1 MPKNTKSNSISEN
14 TVVKTEYIYPTNSQ
28 KEIIHSIRRLMQGS
42 ELYAKEINKKYNTSA
57 AQVNCLLALK
67 EYGPLPPS
75 QIAKIIMVNSSTVT
89 GIIDRL
95 EQKGLVERQR
105 ISQDRRIITVQLT
118 ESGKTLAENA
128 PSPIQQKIIDGL
140 KRLTP
145 QEIEHIVNGLNMLT
159 NMLDVQ
165 DLEVD

>member
-1 MPKNTKSNSISEN
+1 MSEN
-14 TVVKTEYIYPTNSQ
+14 NSVQTEYIYPTTSQ
-28 KEIIHSIRRLMQGS
+28 KDIIHSIRRLMQGA
-42 ELYAKEINKKYNTSA
+42 ELYNKEINKKYNISA
-57 AQVNCLLALK
+57 AQVNCLLALN
-67 EYGPLPPS
+67 EHGPLPPS

-89 GIIDRL
+89 SIIDRL
-95 EQKGLVERQR
+95 EQKNLVERQR
-105 ISQDRRIITVQLT
+105 ISHDRRIITVQLT

-128 PSPIQQKIIDGL
+128 PSPIQQKIIDGV

-145 QEIEHIVNGLNMLT
+145 QEVEHIVNGLNMLT

>member
-1 MPKNTKSNSISEN
+1 MPKNTKPKQMSEN
-14 TVVKTEYIYPTNSQ
+14 NSVQTEYIYPTTSQ
-28 KEIIHSIRRLMQGS
+28 KDIIHSIRRLMQGA
-42 ELYAKEINKKYNTSA
+42 ELYNKEINKKYNISA
-57 AQVNCLLALK
+57 AQVNCLLALN
-67 EYGPLPPS
+67 EHGPLPPS

-89 GIIDRL
+89 SIIDRL
-95 EQKGLVERQR
+95 EQKNLVERQR
-105 ISQDRRIITVQLT
+105 ISHDRRIITVQLT

-128 PSPIQQKIIDGL
+128 PSPIQQKIIDGV

-145 QEIEHIVNGLNMLT
+145 QEVEHIVNGLNMLT

>member
-1 MPKNTKSNSISEN
+1 MSEN
-14 TVVKTEYIYPTNSQ
+14 NSVKTEYIYPTTSQ
-28 KEIIHSIRRLMQGS
+28 KDIIHSIRRLMQGA
-42 ELYAKEINKKYNTSA
+42 ELYNKEINKKYNISA
-57 AQVNCLLALK
+57 AQVNCLLALY
-67 EYGPLPPS
+67 ENGPLPPS

-89 GIIDRL
+89 SIIDRL
-95 EQKGLVERQR
+95 EQKNLVERQR

-118 ESGKTLAENA
+118 ESGKTLAKNA
-128 PSPIQQKIIDGL
+128 PSPIQQKIIDGV

-145 QEIEHIVNGLNMLT
+145 QEVEHIVNGLNMLT

>member
-1 MPKNTKSNSISEN
+1 
-14 TVVKTEYIYPTNSQ
+14 
-28 KEIIHSIRRLMQGS
+28 MQGS
-42 ELYAKEINKKYNTSA
+42 ERYTKEINKKYNVSA
-57 AQVNCLLALK
+57 AQVNCLLALH

-75 QIAKIIMVNSSTVT
+75 QIAKMILVNSSTVT

-105 ISQDRRIITVQLT
+105 ISQDRRVITVQLT

-140 KRLTP
+140 KKLNP
-145 QEIEHIVNGLNMLT
+145 QEIEHIVNALNMLT

-165 DLEVD
+165 DLEVE

>member
-1 MPKNTKSNSISEN
+1 MLEN
-14 TVVKTEYIYPTNSQ
+14 NYGK
-28 KEIIHSIRRLMQGS
+28 KEIIYSIRRLMQGS
-42 ELYAKEINKKYNTSA
+42 ERYTKEINKKYNVSA
-57 AQVNCLLALK
+57 AQVNCLLALH

-75 QIAKIIMVNSSTVT
+75 QIAKMILVNSSTVT

-118 ESGKTLAENA
+118 ESGKTLATNA

-140 KRLTP
+140 KKLTP
-145 QEIEHIVNGLNMLT
+145 QEIEHIVKALSMLT

-165 DLEVD
+165 DLEVE

>member
-1 MPKNTKSNSISEN
+1 VTSLLNNNYGK
-14 TVVKTEYIYPTNSQ
+14 
-28 KEIIHSIRRLMQGS
+28 KEIIYSIRRLMQGS
-42 ELYAKEINKKYNTSA
+42 ERYTKEINKKYNVSA
-57 AQVNCLLALK
+57 AQVNCLLALH

-75 QIAKIIMVNSSTVT
+75 QIAKMILVNSSTVT

-105 ISQDRRIITVQLT
+105 ISQDRRVITVQLT

-128 PSPIQQKIIDGL
+128 PAPIQQKIIDGL
-140 KRLTP
+140 KKLNT
-145 QEIEHIVNGLNMLT
+145 QEIEHIVNALNMLT

-165 DLEVD
+165 DLEVE

>member
-1 MPKNTKSNSISEN
+1 MPEN
-14 TVVKTEYIYPTNSQ
+14 TTVQTERIYPTISQ
-28 KEIIHSIRRLMQGS
+28 KEIIQSIRRLMQGA
-42 ELYAKEINKKYNTSA
+42 ELYNKEINKKYNISA
-57 AQVNCLLALK
+57 AQVNCLLALN

-89 GIIDRL
+89 VIIDRL
-95 EQKGLVERQR
+95 EQKGFVARQR
-105 ISQDRRIITVQLT
+105 ISQDRRIITIQLT

-140 KRLTP
+140 QTLTP
-145 QEIEHIVNGLNMLT
+145 NEVEHIVKALNKLT
-159 NMLDVQ
+159 NMLDIQ